1 MRSLIIILVVA
12 LAMTSLP
19 FCQHPVDSNPDLR
32 SKSDSMQKREEHAYQ
47 PGLGEFMSSIQVHHA
62 KLWFAGIN
70 RNWPLADFEIHEI
83 REAID
88 DIREYNQ
95 DRPEIGQLSMIEP
108 VIDTVL
114 RSIQLKDEKFFRQTF
129 TSLTA
134 TCNGCHQVT
143 QHGFNV
149 VVIPTQP
156 PYSNQDFLVH

>member
-1 MRSLIIILVVA
+1 MRFLIIILVVA

-19 FCQHPVDSNPDLR
+19 FCQHPANSNPDIR
-32 SKSDSMQKREEHAYQ
+32 SKPDSMKKREEHAYR

-95 DRPEIGQLSMIEP
+95 DRPEIGQLPMIEP

-114 RSIQLKDEKFFRQTF
+114 RSIQLKDEKLFRQTF

-134 TCNGCHQVT
+134 TCNGCHQAT
-143 QHGFNV
+143 EHGFNV
-149 VVIPTQP
+149 VIIPTQP